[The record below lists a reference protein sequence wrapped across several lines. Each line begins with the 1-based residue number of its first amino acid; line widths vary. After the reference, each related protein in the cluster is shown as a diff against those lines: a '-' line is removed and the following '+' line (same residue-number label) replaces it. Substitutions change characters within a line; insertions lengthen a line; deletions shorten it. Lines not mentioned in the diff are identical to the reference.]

1 MDSFEKLGAFYL
13 GRPCDPETMAPQ
25 EGYLLYDAK
34 DLTTHAV
41 CVGMTGSGK
50 TGLCI
55 SLLEEAALDQV
66 PAIIIDPKGDMSNL
80 LLTFPDLKADD
91 FLPWVQAADAQRK
104 GQTVE
109 AYAEGQASL
118 WRQGLKD
125 WGQDGE
131 RIRRLQQAAEFAL
144 YTPGST
150 AATPVSILKSFAAPA
165 PAILAD
171 DELLREQAAGAAAS
185 LLGLLGLDAD
195 PVKSRDHILL
205 TSILLHDWQQGQD
218 LDLAGLIARIQ
229 TPPFSQMGI
238 LSLDTFYPAQD
249 RLALALQFNNL
260 LASPSFAG
268 WLKGDP
274 LDLDHL
280 LFTATGKPRLAI
292 FSIAHLSETE
302 RQFFVTLLLNQTI
315 SWMRRQSGS
324 NSLRAILY
332 MDEIYGYFPPVA
344 NPPAKAP
351 LITLLKQARA
361 YGLGVVLTTQNPVDL
376 DYKGLSNTGTWF
388 IGRLQTERDKIRV
401 LEGLEGASAAQGQ
414 AFDRA
419 RMEQILSG
427 LGNRI
432 FLLHNVHDD
441 EPQLFQTRWAMS
453 YLCGP
458 LTRPQLQR
466 LAQTAVAAAG
476 TQPLEVSGK
485 AAAGASAGAS
495 VGPASPTESVITPPS
510 ATAPNRPGAP
520 APLLPLGIQQAYL
533 PLRTRPASSDR
544 LVYQPMLLAQ
554 SQVLYK
560 IDQSGSVQ
568 SSDVTTLVPVQDSL
582 VPVDWDQAETIDIP
596 VTDLNQTPEA
606 GLAFAHLP
614 AAAAKP
620 ASYTAWTR
628 DLKQWLY
635 QTSELEILQCP
646 ALKLKAEP
654 GESERDFRIRLT
666 LAAHEARDAAI
677 DQMRQKY
684 AVKISSLEEKIRKAE
699 QVVDREQQQARQQQM
714 QTAISIGATLLSA
727 FMGKKKV
734 STSSL
739 GRATTAARGAS
750 RAMKEQGDISRTK
763 ESVEVYRQDLS
774 DLQQAVETEVAD
786 LAARYDPD
794 QLEITRTLVRPTKQ
808 NIQVQ
813 TLVLA
818 WAPVIPDGQGGY
830 ERAYR

>member
-13 GRPCDPETMAPQ
+13 GRPCDPETLAPQ

-66 PAIIIDPKGDMSNL
+66 PAIIIDPKGDMANL
-80 LLTFPDLKADD
+80 LLTFPDLAADD
-91 FLPWVQAADAQRK
+91 FLPWVQEADAKRKDQTLETYAESQANLWRK
-104 GQTVE
+104 GLQ
-109 AYAEGQASL
+109 
-118 WRQGLKD
+118 D

-131 RIRRLQQAAEFAL
+131 RIRRLRQAAEFAL

-150 AATPVSILKSFAAPA
+150 AATPVSILKSFAAPS

-205 TSILLHDWQQGQD
+205 TTILLHDWQQGQD
-218 LDLAGLIARIQ
+218 LDLATLIARIQ
-229 TPPFSQMGI
+229 APPFSQMGI
-238 LSLDTFYPAQD
+238 LPLDTFYPAQD
-249 RLALALQFNNL
+249 RLTLALQFNNL

-268 WLKGDP
+268 WLQGEP

-280 LFTATGKPRLAI
+280 LFTTTGKPRLAI

-324 NSLRAILY
+324 SSLRAILY

-351 LITLLKQARA
+351 LLTLLKQARA

-388 IGRLQTERDKIRV
+388 IGRLQTERDKLRV

-466 LAQTAVAAAG
+466 LSQAQAAASN
-476 TQPLEVSGK
+476 TVTETV
-485 AAAGASAGAS
+485 
-495 VGPASPTESVITPPS
+495 VTPT
-510 ATAPNRPGAP
+510 AGAP
-520 APLLPLGIQQAYL
+520 ATQPAAAATTAAATTTAANTTAAAVVPPLLPQGIQQAYL
-533 PLRTRPASSDR
+533 PLRTRPASTVN
-544 LVYQPMLLAQ
+544 LVYQPMLLGQ
-554 SQVLYK
+554 SQVLFK
-560 IDQSGSVQ
+560 TDKSGGVQ
-568 SSDVTTLVPVQDSL
+568 ARDVTTLVPVQDAL
-582 VPVDWDQAETIDIP
+582 VPVDWDQAETIDLP
-596 VTDLNQTPEA
+596 LADLEQAPEP
-606 GLAFAHLP
+606 GLSFAPLPP
-614 AAAAKP
+614 AATKAT
-620 ASYTAWTR
+620 SFTAWER

-646 ALKLKAEP
+646 ALKLNAEP
-654 GESERDFRIRLT
+654 GEAERDFKIRLT
-666 LAAHEARDAAI
+666 VAAHEARDAAI
-677 DQMRQKY
+677 DQLRQKY

-699 QVVDREQQQARQQQM
+699 QAVDREQQQARQQQM

-727 FMGKKKV
+727 FMSKKKV

-750 RAMKEQGDISRTK
+750 RAMKEQGDISRSK
-763 ESVEVYRQDLS
+763 ESVEVYRQDLA
-774 DLQQAVETEVAD
+774 DLQQAVEAEIAE

-813 TLVLA
+813 ALVLA
-818 WAPVIPDGQGGY
+818 WAPMIKAADGSR
-830 ERAYR
+830 ERAF

>member
-13 GRPCDPETMAPQ
+13 GRPCDPETLSPQ

-66 PAIIIDPKGDMSNL
+66 PAIIIDPKGDMANL
-80 LLTFPDLKADD
+80 LLTFPDLDAED
-91 FLPWVQAADAQRK
+91 FLPWVQAADAKRK
-104 GQTVE
+104 GQTIE
-109 AYAEGQASL
+109 AYAQSQASL
-118 WRQGLKD
+118 WRQGLQD

-150 AATPVSILKSFAAPA
+150 AATPVSILESFAAPA

-171 DELLREQAAGAAAS
+171 EELLREQAAGAAAS

-205 TSILLHDWQQGQD
+205 TTILLHDWQQGQD

-229 TPPFSQMGI
+229 TPPFSQMDI
-238 LSLDTFYPAQD
+238 LPLDTFYPSQD

-260 LASPSFAG
+260 LASPSFAS
-268 WLKGDP
+268 WLQGEA
-274 LDLDHL
+274 LDLDRIL
-280 LFTATGKPRLAI
+280 YSATGKPRMAI

-302 RQFFVTLLLNQTI
+302 RQFFVTLILNQTI

-351 LITLLKQARA
+351 LLTLLKQARA

-388 IGRLQTERDKIRV
+388 IGRLQTERDKLRV

-432 FLLHNVHDD
+432 FLLHNVHEE

-458 LTRPQLQR
+458 LTRPQLQH
-466 LAQTAVAAAG
+466 LSQSPAAAANSQSKV
-476 TQPLEVSGK
+476 T
-485 AAAGASAGAS
+485 AAAS
-495 VGPASPTESVITPPS
+495 
-510 ATAPNRPGAP
+510 AP
-520 APLLPLGIQQAYL
+520 AVTATTAAVTATMAAVVPPLLPQGIQQAYL
-533 PLRTRPASSDR
+533 PLRTRPDSTDN
-544 LVYQPMLLAQ
+544 LVYQPMLLGQ
-554 SQVLYK
+554 SQVLFK
-560 IDQSGSVQ
+560 TDKHGSVQ
-568 SSDVTTLVPVQDSL
+568 TRDVTTLVPVQDAL
-582 VPVDWDQAETIDIP
+582 VAVDWGQAEPIDIP
-596 VTDLNQTPEA
+596 IADLEQAPET
-606 GLAFAHLP
+606 GLSFAHLP
-614 AAAAKP
+614 AAAAK
-620 ASYTAWTR
+620 ASSYTAWER

-646 ALKLKAEP
+646 ALKLNAEP
-654 GESERDFRIRLT
+654 GEAERDFKIRLT
-666 LAAHEARDAAI
+666 VAAHEARDVAI
-677 DQMRQKY
+677 DQMRRKY

-699 QVVDREQQQARQQQM
+699 QAVDREQQQARQQHM

-750 RAMKEQGDISRTK
+750 RAMKEQGDISRSK
-763 ESVEVYRQDLS
+763 ESVEVYRQDLA
-774 DLQQAVETEVAD
+774 DLQQAVDAEVAD
-786 LAARYDPD
+786 LAVRYDPD
-794 QLEITRTLVRPTKQ
+794 RLEITRTLVRPTKQ

-813 TLVLA
+813 ALVLA
-818 WAPVIPDGQGGY
+818 WAPVMPDGQGGY
-830 ERAYR
+830 ERAF

>member
-1 MDSFEKLGAFYL
+1 MESFEKLGAFYL
-13 GRPCDPETMAPQ
+13 GRPCDPETLAPQ

-50 TGLCI
+50 TGLGI

-66 PAIIIDPKGDMSNL
+66 PAIIIDPKGDMANL
-80 LLTFPDLKADD
+80 LLTFPDLAAED
-91 FLPWVQAADAQRK
+91 FLPWVQEADATRQ

-109 AYAEGQASL
+109 AYAENQAGF
-118 WRQGLKD
+118 WRQGLQD

-131 RIRRLQQAAEFAL
+131 RIRQLRQAAEFAL

-150 AATPVSILKSFAAPA
+150 AATPVSILKSFAAPS

-171 DELLREQAAGAAAS
+171 DELLREQAAGTAAS

-205 TSILLHDWQQGQD
+205 TTILLQDWQQGRD

-238 LSLDTFYPAQD
+238 LPLDAFYPAQD
-249 RLALALQFNNL
+249 RLTLALQFNNL

-268 WLKGDP
+268 WLQGEP
-274 LDLDHL
+274 LDLDRIL
-280 LFTATGKPRLAI
+280 YTASGKPRLAI

-324 NSLRAILY
+324 SSLRAILY

-351 LITLLKQARA
+351 LLTLLKQARA

-388 IGRLQTERDKIRV
+388 IGRLQTERDKLRV

-414 AFDRA
+414 VFDRA

-427 LGNRI
+427 LGNRT

-441 EPQLFQTRWAMS
+441 EPQLFQTRWTMS

-466 LAQTAVAAAG
+466 LAQIPAAAPA
-476 TQPLEVSGK
+476 TLTPAVSSSPLSD
-485 AAAGASAGAS
+485 ASA
-495 VGPASPTESVITPPS
+495 
-510 ATAPNRPGAP
+510 AP
-520 APLLPLGIQQAYL
+520 AAPAAPTTPAAPAAPAAVPPLLPQGIRQAFL
-533 PLRTRPASSDR
+533 PLRIRPDSSNR
-544 LVYQPMLLAQ
+544 PVYRPMLLGQ
-554 SQVLYK
+554 SQVLFK
-560 IDQSGSVQ
+560 TDQTGGVQ
-568 SSDVTTLVPVQDSL
+568 TRDVTTLAPVQEAL

-596 VTDLNQTPEA
+596 LSDLDQTPEA
-606 GLAFAHLP
+606 GLSFAPLP
-614 AAAAKP
+614 SAATKAA
-620 ASYTAWTR
+620 SFTAWER

-646 ALKLKAEP
+646 VLKLKAAP

-677 DQMRQKY
+677 DPLRQKY
-684 AVKISSLEEKIRKAE
+684 AAKISSLEEKIRKAE
-699 QVVDREQQQARQQQM
+699 QAVDREQQQAHQQQM
-714 QTAISIGATLLSA
+714 QTAISIGTTLLSA

-750 RAMKEQGDISRTK
+750 RALKEQGDISRSK

-774 DLQQAVETEVAD
+774 DLQQAAESEIAK
-786 LAARYDPD
+786 LAVRYDPD

-813 TLVLA
+813 ALVLA

-830 ERAYR
+830 ERAF

>member
-13 GRPCDPETMAPQ
+13 GRPCDPETLTPQ

-66 PAIIIDPKGDMSNL
+66 PAIIIDPKGDMANL
-80 LLTFPDLKADD
+80 LLTFPDLTAAD
-91 FLPWVQAADAQRK
+91 FLPWVQTADVQRK
-104 GQTVE
+104 GQTLE
-109 AYAEGQASL
+109 TYAESQANL
-118 WRQGLKD
+118 WRKGLQD

-131 RIRRLQQAAEFAL
+131 RIRRLRQAAEFAL

-150 AATPVSILKSFAAPA
+150 AATPVSILKSFAAPS

-205 TSILLHDWQQGQD
+205 TTILLHDWQQAQD
-218 LDLAGLIARIQ
+218 LDLATLIARIQ
-229 TPPFSQMGI
+229 APPFSQMGI
-238 LSLDTFYPAQD
+238 LPLDTFYPAQD

-268 WLKGDP
+268 WLQGEP
-274 LDLDHL
+274 LDLDRL
-280 LFTATGKPRLAI
+280 LYAATGKPKLAI

-324 NSLRAILY
+324 SSLRAILY
-332 MDEIYGYFPPVA
+332 MDEIFGYFPPVA

-351 LITLLKQARA
+351 LLTLLKQARA

-388 IGRLQTERDKIRV
+388 IGRLQTERDKLRV

-414 AFDRA
+414 TFDRA
-419 RMEQILSG
+419 RMELILSG

-432 FLLHNVHDD
+432 FLLHNVHED

-466 LAQTAVAAAG
+466 LSQTSAATTG
-476 TQPLEVSGK
+476 SPPV
-485 AAAGASAGAS
+485 ASAEK
-495 VGPASPTESVITPPS
+495 PA
-510 ATAPNRPGAP
+510 AP
-520 APLLPLGIQQAYL
+520 AVVTAAVKAQPVLAQSPAKTSDKPAAVPPILPQGIQQAFL
-533 PLRTRPASSDR
+533 PLRERSAPSSS

-560 IDQSGSVQ
+560 TDKSGSVQ
-568 SSDVTTLVPVQDSL
+568 ASDVTTLVPVQDAL
-582 VPVDWDQAETIDIP
+582 VPIDWDLAETIDLP
-596 VTDLNQTPEA
+596 LADLEQSPET
-606 GLAFAHLP
+606 GLSFAQLP
-614 AAAAKP
+614 SAAAK
-620 ASYTAWTR
+620 ATSFTAWER

-654 GESERDFRIRLT
+654 GEAERDFKIRLT
-666 LAAHEARDAAI
+666 VAAHEARDAAI
-677 DQMRQKY
+677 DQLRQKY

-699 QVVDREQQQARQQQM
+699 QAVDREQQQARQQQM

-750 RAMKEQGDISRTK
+750 RAMKEQGDISRSK
-763 ESVEVYRQDLS
+763 ESVEVYRQDLA
-774 DLQQAVETEVAD
+774 DLQQAVEAEIAE

-813 TLVLA
+813 ALVLA
-818 WAPVIPDGQGGY
+818 WAPMIKAADGSR
-830 ERAYR
+830 ERAF

>member
-13 GRPCDPETMAPQ
+13 GRPCDPVTLAPQ

-66 PAIIIDPKGDMSNL
+66 PAIIIDPKGDMANL
-80 LLTFPDLKADD
+80 LLTFPDLAADD
-91 FLPWVQAADAQRK
+91 FLPWVQEADAHRK
-104 GQTVE
+104 GLTVE
-109 AYAEGQASL
+109 AYAESQANL
-118 WRQGLKD
+118 WRKGLQD

-131 RIRRLQQAAEFAL
+131 RIRRLRQAAEFAL

-150 AATPVSILKSFAAPA
+150 AATPVSIIKSFAAPA
-165 PAILAD
+165 PAIVAD
-171 DELLREQAAGAAAS
+171 AELLREQAAGAAAS

-205 TSILLHDWQQGQD
+205 TTILIHSWQQGQD

-229 TPPFSQMGI
+229 APPFSQMGI
-238 LSLDTFYPAQD
+238 LPLDTFYPAQD
-249 RLALALQFNNL
+249 RLTLALQFNNL

-268 WLKGDP
+268 WLQGEP
-274 LDLDHL
+274 LELDRL
-280 LFTATGKPRLAI
+280 LFTATGKPKLAI

-324 NSLRAILY
+324 SSLRAILY

-351 LITLLKQARA
+351 LLTLLKQARA

-388 IGRLQTERDKIRV
+388 IGRLQTERDKLRV

-414 AFDRA
+414 TFDRA

-466 LAQTAVAAAG
+466 LSQAQAAASS
-476 TQPLEVSGK
+476 TVPQTVF
-485 AAAGASAGAS
+485 
-495 VGPASPTESVITPPS
+495 PS
-510 ATAPNRPGAP
+510 TAGAP
-520 APLLPLGIQQAYL
+520 ATQPAAAATTAAATDIAANSSAAAIVPPLLPQGIQQAYL
-533 PLRTRPASSDR
+533 PLRTRPASTVN
-544 LVYQPMLLAQ
+544 LVYQPMLLGQ
-554 SQVLYK
+554 SQVLFK
-560 IDQSGSVQ
+560 TDKAGGVQ
-568 SSDVTTLVPVQDSL
+568 TRDVTTLVPVLDAL
-582 VPVDWDQAETIDIP
+582 VPVDWDQAETIDLP
-596 VTDLNQTPEA
+596 LADLEQVPET
-606 GLAFAHLP
+606 GLSFAPLP
-614 AAAAKP
+614 SAAAKT
-620 ASYTAWTR
+620 ASFTAWER

-646 ALKLKAEP
+646 AVKLNAEP
-654 GESERDFRIRLT
+654 GETERDFKIRLT

-677 DQMRQKY
+677 DQLRQKY
-684 AVKISSLEEKIRKAE
+684 AAKISSLEEKIRKAE
-699 QVVDREQQQARQQQM
+699 QAVDREQQQARQQQM
-714 QTAISIGATLLSA
+714 QTAISIGVTLLSA

-750 RAMKEQGDISRTK
+750 RAMKEQGDISRSK
-763 ESVEVYRQDLS
+763 ESVEVYRQDLA
-774 DLQQAVETEVAD
+774 DLQQAVEAEIAE
-786 LAARYDPD
+786 LAGRFDPD
-794 QLEITRTLVRPTKQ
+794 QLEITRTVVRPTKQ

-813 TLVLA
+813 ALVLA
-818 WAPVIPDGQGGY
+818 WAPVILDGRGGY
-830 ERAYR
+830 ERAF